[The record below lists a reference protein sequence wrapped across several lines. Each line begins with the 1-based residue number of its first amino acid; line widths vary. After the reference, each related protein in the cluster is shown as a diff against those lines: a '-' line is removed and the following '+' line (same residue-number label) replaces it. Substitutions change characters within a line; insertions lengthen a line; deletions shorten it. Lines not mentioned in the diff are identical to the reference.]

1 MLTLGVGKL
10 FHPGLPPQADAPYSW
25 SFGDAS
31 DPTNLSIPYV
41 APGDSFPFTPPRV
54 LEPSAIAGCVN
65 QSGEVRQLNIVLGQF
80 FPHFRAPT
88 PPPHTAAPHH
98 TAPRAKLYVTKLY
111 VTKLYV
117 TPMLIG

>member
-65 QSGEVRQLNIVLGQF
+65 QSGEVRQLRH
-80 FPHFRAPT
+80 HFGTISPAYPS
-88 PPPHTAAPHH
+88 PHTAAQ
-98 TAPRAKLYVTKLY
+98 
-111 VTKLYV
+111 
-117 TPMLIG
+117 